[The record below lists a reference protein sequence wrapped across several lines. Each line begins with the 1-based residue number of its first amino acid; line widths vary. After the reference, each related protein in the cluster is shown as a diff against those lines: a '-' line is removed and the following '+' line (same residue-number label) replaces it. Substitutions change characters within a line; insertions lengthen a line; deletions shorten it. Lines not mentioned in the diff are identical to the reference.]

1 MIGRILCPIILN
13 FYISHTI
20 NFSHFIPLLMKKTTS
35 PQPQR
40 LESLDAFRG
49 FDMIWIMGL
58 PAVIYAL
65 EKIFG
70 GPIFEFLSLQMK
82 HAKWDG
88 LHFMDLVFPTFLF
101 IAGCSFPFSLRSRL
115 AKGDKHS
122 SILKHIFKRAFLL
135 VLLGCVYN
143 GILNFDF
150 ENMRYASVL
159 GRIGIAWMFGT
170 LLYVYFH
177 KSKIFYIFPAILL
190 VAYSLLLG
198 LVPSPSAGEYASI
211 YDMNA
216 TIVGWV
222 DQQLLP
228 GRLLVKETFDPEG
241 ILSTIPAISTAL
253 LGIITGRVLLTEPNK
268 LKYSKTALI
277 LGGGVV
283 LIILGYLLSIIEP
296 INKSLWSSS
305 FTLVAGGISAVSLA
319 IFYWL
324 IDVKKWKK
332 GVFFFQIIGLNS
344 LLIYLAQ
351 RIVSFKGINQF
362 FLNGLASCFSENL
375 GELILAIGYVAI
387 CWLFLYYLYQKKTF
401 LKV

>member
-1 MIGRILCPIILN
+1 
-13 FYISHTI
+13 
-20 NFSHFIPLLMKKTTS
+20 MKNKTKT
-35 PQPQR
+35 QPQR

-58 PAVIYAL
+58 PAVIFAL
-65 EKIFG
+65 NKIFG
-70 GPIFEFLSLQMK
+70 GPFFEVLSEQMR
-82 HAKWDG
+82 HAKWHG

-122 SILKHIFKRAFLL
+122 SILKHIFKRTFLL

-143 GILNFDF
+143 GILNFNF

-159 GRIGIAWMFGT
+159 GRIGVAWMFGT

-177 KSKIFYIFPAILL
+177 KTKVFYAFPIAIL
-190 VAYSLLLG
+190 VIYSLVIG
-198 LVPSPSAGEYASI
+198 LIPSPTAGNYTSI
-211 YDMNA
+211 YDMEA

-228 GRLLVKETFDPEG
+228 GRLLSKGLFDPEG

-253 LGIITGRVLLTEPNK
+253 FGIIAGRILLTESDK
-268 LKYSKTALI
+268 LKYSKTSLI
-277 LGGGVV
+277 IGGGAI
-283 LIILGYLLSIIEP
+283 LIALGFALSIIEP
-296 INKSLWSSS
+296 INKSLWTSS
-305 FTLVAGGISAVSLA
+305 FTLVSAGISAVSLG
-319 IFYWL
+319 IFYWV
-324 IDVKKWKK
+324 IDVKQWKK

-351 RIVSFKGINQF
+351 RIVSFKGINEY
-362 FLNGLASCFSENL
+362 FLNGVASCFSENV